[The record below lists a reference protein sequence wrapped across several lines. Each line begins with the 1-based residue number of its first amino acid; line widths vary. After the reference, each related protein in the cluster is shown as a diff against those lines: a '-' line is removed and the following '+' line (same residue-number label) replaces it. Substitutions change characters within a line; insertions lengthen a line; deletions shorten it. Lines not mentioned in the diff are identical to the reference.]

1 MLLFV
6 DDVQWIDAASLNLL
20 FHLGRNLED
29 SRILLLVAYRPDDV
43 ALGRDGCRHPL
54 EAVVNEL
61 QRRHGESRIDLDQA
75 MQTEGQVFVEAFL
88 DTERN
93 RLGAAFRNT
102 LYSRTGGHPLF
113 VIELLRSMQTQG
125 DLVQDAE
132 GYWIEGPKL
141 DWDALPARVEAVIQ
155 EHVDRL
161 APDLREVL
169 EIASVEG
176 EVFTAQVVAHVR
188 GSAERQLL
196 RQLSQDLQKRHRLVQ
211 EQGEVALGATHL
223 SRYQFAHALYQQY
236 LYDRLGQ
243 AERRLLNGDVAAAM
257 LELYGPNADEIA
269 VQLAHHYQ
277 EAGRRKKAVPYLL
290 SAGDRA
296 RAAIRRQ

>member
-1 MLLFV
+1 MGRDLVGTLLPVGALSDRIVDLPAIARLRELAAHNLQIGSDLTQRNLLQQYADFLRTVSAERPLLLFV
-6 DDVQWIDAASLNLL
+6 DDVQWIDAASLNFL

-188 GSAERQLL
+188 GSAER
-196 RQLSQDLQKRHRLVQ
+196 RC
-211 EQGEVALGATHL
+211 
-223 SRYQFAHALYQQY
+223 
-236 LYDRLGQ
+236 
-243 AERRLLNGDVAAAM
+243 
-257 LELYGPNADEIA
+257 
-269 VQLAHHYQ
+269 
-277 EAGRRKKAVPYLL
+277 
-290 SAGDRA
+290 SASYPRTCRSGTAWCRSRA
-296 RAAIRRQ
+296 R